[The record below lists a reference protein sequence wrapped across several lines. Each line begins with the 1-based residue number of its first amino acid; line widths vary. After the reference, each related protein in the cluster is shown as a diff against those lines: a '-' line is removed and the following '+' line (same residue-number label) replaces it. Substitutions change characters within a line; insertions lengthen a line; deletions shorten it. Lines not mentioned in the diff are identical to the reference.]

1 MAQPNVYSTWKS
13 EQPSDE
19 IIMVLQ
25 KGERPQGI
33 IEAGIIVLS
42 EVIQIPQTANDA
54 VTMRY
59 RLQEARSKLFEAA
72 KEYARNS
79 NDSRAGKITYID
91 NIRIESHSI
100 SAHLIELVFYGNAH
114 GYPE

>member
-19 IIMVLQ
+19 IIMVLG
-25 KGERPQGI
+25 KGERPANLT
-33 IEAGIIVLS
+33 EAGIIVVN
-42 EVIQIPQTANDA
+42 EVIHIPQIATD
-54 VTMRY
+54 TMKF
-59 RLQEARSKLFEAA
+59 RLQEARSKLFESA